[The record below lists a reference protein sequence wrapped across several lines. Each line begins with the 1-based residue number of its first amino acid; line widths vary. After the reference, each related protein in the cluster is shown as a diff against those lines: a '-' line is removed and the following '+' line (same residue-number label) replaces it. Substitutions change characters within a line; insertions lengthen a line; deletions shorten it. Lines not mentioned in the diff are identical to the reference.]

1 MVKIGVKGFELKI
14 ALVTDTYFP
23 RINGVSTST
32 QIFAE
37 EFTKLGHEVHIY
49 APAFP
54 NSIDENHSFK
64 IYRFP
69 SMYLFFDP
77 EDRLGMPGKAPKL
90 VQQFIDN
97 KYDIVHTQTPF
108 TIGKPAVQW
117 ARQSGAKV
125 VHTYHTLF
133 AAYVEHY
140 LWFLPKVLSIW
151 YAKSTS
157 RRYCDSCDLIITP
170 STEMKNVLSSYNVSK
185 PIEVIPTGIR
195 LERFEGRDGRRYRQS
210 NGYKPEDKLLLFM
223 GRVAEEKNIDFL
235 LKVVNRLKDKVPN
248 IKFLIAGEGA
258 AKKRLEKM
266 VDDLQ
271 LNNIVHFAGYLSK
284 DNWRDCYAGA
294 DLFVFASVTETQG
307 LVVTEAMA
315 AGTPVVAVGEMGI
328 KDVLA
333 SNQGGLVTRLDE
345 DEFTD
350 AVYRMLTDQRLYDQK
365 KSETLAEADKWS
377 STSMAKRMIAA
388 YEQLLKA

>member
-1 MVKIGVKGFELKI
+1 MKI

-23 RINGVSTST
+23 RINGVATST

-37 EFTKLGHEVHIY
+37 EFAKLGHEVHIY
-49 APAFP
+49 APEFP
-54 NSIDENHSFK
+54 NSMDDNAAFK
-64 IYRFP
+64 VYRFP

-77 EDRLGMPGKAPKL
+77 EDRLGLPHKDKKL

-108 TIGKPAVQW
+108 TIGGPAVKW
-117 ARQSGAKV
+117 ARKSGAKV

-133 AAYVEHY
+133 AAYTEHY
-140 LWFLPKVLSIW
+140 LWFLPKAVGIW

-157 RRYCDSCDLIITP
+157 RKYCNSCDLLITP
-170 STEMKNVLSSYNVSK
+170 SSEMKNVLVSYNVDK

-195 LERFEGRDGRRYRQS
+195 LERFNGRDGERYRKLK
-210 NGYKPEDKLLLFM
+210 GYKPEDKLLLFM

-235 LKVVNRLKDKVPN
+235 LKVVNRLRDKVPHLQ
-248 IKFLIAGEGA
+248 FLIAGEGA

-266 VDDLQ
+266 VEDLD
-271 LNNIVHFAGYLSK
+271 LSKLVHFAGYLSK
-284 DNWRDCYAGA
+284 EDWRDCYAGS
-294 DLFVFASVTETQG
+294 DLFVFASITETQG

-328 KDVLA
+328 KDVMA
-333 SNQGGLVTRLDE
+333 HGKGGLVTKLNE

-350 AVYRMLTDQRLYDQK
+350 AVYRMMTDKTLYDQK
-365 KSETLAEADKWS
+365 KAETLGEADKWS
-377 STSMAKRMIAA
+377 STSMAKRMLSA
-388 YEQLLKA
+388 YEQLLKV

>member
-1 MVKIGVKGFELKI
+1 MKI

-54 NSIDENHSFK
+54 NSIDETNHLK

-69 SMYLFFDP
+69 SFYLFFDP
-77 EDRLGMPGKAPKL
+77 EDRLGMPWRDKKL

-108 TIGKPAVQW
+108 TIGGPAVKW

-133 AAYVEHY
+133 AAYTEHY
-140 LWFLPKVLSIW
+140 LWFLPKSFGVW
-151 YAKSTS
+151 YAKSSS
-157 RRYCDSCDLIITP
+157 RRYCNACDLLITP
-170 STEMKNVLSSYNVSK
+170 STEMKNVLLSYDVTK
-185 PIEVIPTGIR
+185 PVEVIPTGIR
-195 LERFEGRDGRRYRQS
+195 LERFRGKDSQRFRKVK
-210 NGYKPEDKLLLFM
+210 GYKPEDQVVLFM

-235 LKVVNRLKDKVPN
+235 MRVVHRLKPRIPN
-248 IKFLIAGEGA
+248 LQFLIAGEGA
-258 AKKRLEKM
+258 AKKGLEKM
-266 VDDLQ
+266 TADL
-271 LNNIVHFAGYLSK
+271 NMGDYVHFAGYLSK
-284 DNWRDCYAGA
+284 DDWRDCYAGS
-294 DLFVFASVTETQG
+294 DLFVFASITETQG

-315 AGTPVVAVGEMGI
+315 AETPVVAVGEMGI
-328 KDVLA
+328 KDVMA
-333 SNQGGLVTRLDE
+333 SGRGGLVTRLDE
-345 DEFTD
+345 DEFTE
-350 AVYRMLTDQRLYDQK
+350 AVYKMLTDKKLYEQK
-365 KSETLAEADKWS
+365 KSETLSEADKWS
-377 STSMAKRMIAA
+377 STAMAKRMLEA
-388 YEQLLKA
+388 YEKLLKS